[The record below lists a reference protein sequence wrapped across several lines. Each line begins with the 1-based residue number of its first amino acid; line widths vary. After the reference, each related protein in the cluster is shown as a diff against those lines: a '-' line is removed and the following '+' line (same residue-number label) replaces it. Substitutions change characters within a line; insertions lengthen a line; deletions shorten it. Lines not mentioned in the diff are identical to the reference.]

1 MIAAGKARG
10 ILAETKQVL
19 KEVGK
24 YKTNK
29 VAVEIKGKLVYMA
42 EYEIRA
48 LQVLA
53 ARKAKESKEAFDE
66 FCRDVVVYSGRYKRT
81 SDHTMTFREDGCF
94 SNDFEEGFF
103 DVNTNLVFEIM

>member
-1 MIAAGKARG
+1 METTKQ
-10 ILAETKQVL
+10 ILAQSKQIL

-29 VAVEIKGKLVYMA
+29 VAVEINGKLMYMA

-66 FCRDVVVYSGRYKRT
+66 FCKSVVVYSGRCKRT
-81 SDHTMTFREDGCF
+81 SKHIMEFQENGNFR
-94 SNDFEEGFF
+94 NDFEDGFF
-103 DVNTNLVFEIM
+103 EVNSCLAFELF

>member
-1 MIAAGKARG
+1 MNPSTRQ
-10 ILAETKQVL
+10 ILFQNKQIL

-29 VAVEIKGKLVYMA
+29 VAVEINGKLMYMA
-42 EYEIRA
+42 EFEIRA

-66 FCRDVVVYSGRYKRT
+66 FCKSVVVYSGRYKRT
-81 SDHTMTFREDGCF
+81 SKHIMEFRENGRF
-94 SNDFEEGFF
+94 SNEFEEGFF
-103 DVNTNLVFEIM
+103 DVNTNLVFELF